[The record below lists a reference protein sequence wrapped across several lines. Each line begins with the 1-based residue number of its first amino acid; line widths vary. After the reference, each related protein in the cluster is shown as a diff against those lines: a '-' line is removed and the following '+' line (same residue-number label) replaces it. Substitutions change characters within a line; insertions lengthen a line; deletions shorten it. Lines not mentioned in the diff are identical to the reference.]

1 MRYQRTSAN
10 KYGSGLNQEW
20 GLARVMLLANKVIL
34 GTVVMLERAMMCAKK
49 ASWAA
54 DSRSQVEK
62 VMLDIVL
69 P

>member
-1 MRYQRTSAN
+1 
-10 KYGSGLNQEW
+10 
-20 GLARVMLLANKVIL
+20 MLLANKVIL

-49 ASWAA
+49 ASWA